1 MKGAGAIACAALA
14 VVVLS
19 PRARAEETGR
29 VARGEG
35 AAAEAAAPPEGGRP
49 EAAAPEAAAPEAAA
63 PEAATP
69 EAAAPEKAPR
79 TRRTAIEVRVE
90 GERSSTS
97 AARDPT
103 AASYVIRGDELR
115 APGATA
121 SSVLGRVP
129 GLQIVRTGAGA
140 DLATASIRGA
150 SSAETPVYLA
160 GVRINDDVTGTADLS
175 LVPLWMLHRVEV
187 YRGNAPA
194 DADRL
199 GIGGAIFFE
208 PALPRGPRVGAGL
221 GAGSFG
227 ELSASASASLG
238 DERASVLVALSR
250 RAADNDY
257 PYVDDADTGLTAA
270 DDRTRTRQNADV
282 EAYDLWTVGRY
293 RLPRGGGVTAL
304 FNGFA
309 RDQGLSDLTARAA
322 PPASPAAAARSRV
335 QRWLGAVAAAVPC
348 AGPRGGGVE
357 RCRLELRSSAIL
369 TRQSLRDPL
378 QRHGLPA
385 PFVAS
390 AGERAA
396 EQGAVRFRVTD
407 SVTAWASAAIELER
421 LGIDQAGAPPLRAL
435 RATSR
440 ASASA
445 SFTPASWLEVHALG
459 AVEHHGTRVAG
470 DGGAAGLVEP
480 SGRLGARLR
489 LAEGAALFANVGR
502 YVRVP
507 ALGELHGISPIVRGN
522 PELEPE
528 QGVTAELGARAA
540 AALPRARAEVSLEL
554 LGFSRLA
561 SALVAYRRSGLGAV
575 RPYNVQGARV
585 LGLELT
591 ASASAL
597 DHVRAALT
605 LTALDPRD
613 TSPERGIV
621 SDLLPFQS
629 RLVAAPSLEAYAE
642 PGWLGGGRASLG
654 ARLLYRSSRVADRA
668 GLLVLPEQAAVDVE
682 LAVLALDRRLSG
694 RLAVENATGAR
705 MLDAVGFA
713 LPGRSVH
720 AAMEVWW

>member
-1 MKGAGAIACAALA
+1 MTRAGALACAALLA
-14 VVVLS
+14 AGLS
-19 PRARAEETGR
+19 PRARAD
-29 VARGEG
+29 
-35 AAAEAAAPPEGGRP
+35 EADAAPD
-49 EAAAPEAAAPEAAA
+49 EAAAPEPAAPKAAAPEPAAPKAAA
-63 PEAATP
+63 PAGPPGARGPALEILVQGQ
-69 EAAAPEKAPR
+69 R
-79 TRRTAIEVRVE
+79 TSTA
-90 GERSSTS
+90 

-121 SSVLGRVP
+121 SSVLARVP
-129 GLQIVRTGAGA
+129 GLQVVRTGAGA

-160 GVRINDDVTGTADLS
+160 GVRLNDDVTGTADLS

-208 PALPRGPRVGAGL
+208 PALPRGTRVGAGL

-238 DERASVLVALSR
+238 DERAGVLLALGR

-257 PYVDDADTGLTAA
+257 PYLDDGDTGLTTA
-270 DDRTRTRQNADV
+270 DDRIRIRQNADF
-282 EAYDLWTVGRY
+282 EAYDLWSVARY

-309 RDQGLSDLTARAA
+309 REQGLSDLSARTA
-322 PPASPAAAARSRV
+322 PPASPADAARSRV
-335 QRWLGAVAAAVPC
+335 QRWLGAVAAVVPC
-348 AGPRGGGVE
+348 AGPRAGGVE
-357 RCRLELRSSAIL
+357 RCRLELKSSAIL

-378 QRHGLPA
+378 QRHGFPS

-396 EQGAVRFRVTD
+396 QQGAVRLRVAD
-407 SVTAWASAAIELER
+407 ALTAWASAAVEVER
-421 LGIDQAGAPPLRAL
+421 LGVDQAAAPPLRAL

-445 SFTPASWLEVHALG
+445 SFTPAPWLEAHALG
-459 AVEHHGTRVAG
+459 AVEHHATRV
-470 DGGAAGLVEP
+470 DGGARGLVAP

-507 ALGELHGISPIVRGN
+507 ALGELHGISPVVRGN

-528 QGVTAELGARAA
+528 RGVTAELGARVAA
-540 AALPRARAEVSLEL
+540 AMPRARAEASLEL

-561 SALVAYRRSGLGAV
+561 SALVAYRRASLGAV
-575 RPYNVQGARV
+575 RPYNVRGARV
-585 LGLELT
+585 LGIELT
-591 ASASAL
+591 AAASAL
-597 DHVRAALT
+597 DHLRAALT

-613 TSPERGIV
+613 ASPDRGIV

-629 RLVAAPSLEAYAE
+629 RLAAAPSLEAYAE
-642 PGWLGGGRASLG
+642 PAWLRGGRASLG

-682 LAVLALDRRLSG
+682 AAVLALDGRVSA

-705 MLDAVGFA
+705 MLDAVGFP

>member
-1 MKGAGAIACAALA
+1 MRRAGALACAALVA
-14 VVVLS
+14 AGLS
-19 PRARAEETGR
+19 PRARADDAVRG
-29 VARGEG
+29 AR
-35 AAAEAAAPPEGGRP
+35 AEP
-49 EAAAPEAAAPEAAA
+49 AAPEEAPGARGPAIDVLVEG
-63 PEAATP
+63 
-69 EAAAPEKAPR
+69 
-79 TRRTAIEVRVE
+79 RRT
-90 GERSSTS
+90 STT

-103 AASYVIRGDELR
+103 AASYVIRGDDLR

-121 SSVLGRVP
+121 SSVLSRVP
-129 GLQIVRTGAGA
+129 GLQVVRTGAGA

-160 GVRINDDVTGTADLS
+160 GVRLNDDVTGTADLS

-208 PALPRGPRVGAGL
+208 PALPRGTRVGAGL

-227 ELSASASASLG
+227 ERSASASASLG
-238 DERASVLVALSR
+238 DDRASVLLALGR
-250 RAADNDY
+250 RSADNDY
-257 PYVDDADTGLTAA
+257 PYLDDGDTALTAA
-270 DDRTRTRQNADV
+270 DDRTRIRQNADF
-282 EAYDLWTVGRY
+282 EAYDLWSVGRY

-309 RDQGLSDLTARAA
+309 REQGLSDLSARTA
-322 PPASPAAAARSRV
+322 PPARPADAARSRV
-335 QRWLGAVAAAVPC
+335 QRWLGAVAAVVPC
-348 AGPRGGGVE
+348 AGARGGGVE
-357 RCRLELRSSAIL
+357 RCRLELKSSAIL

-378 QRHGLPA
+378 RRHGFA
-385 PFVAS
+385 SPFVAS

-396 EQGAVRFRVTD
+396 QHGAVRLRVAD
-407 SVTAWASAAIELER
+407 ALTASASAAVEVER
-421 LGIDQAGAPPLRAL
+421 LGIDQAGVPPVRAL
-435 RATSR
+435 RAASR

-445 SFTPASWLEVHALG
+445 SFTPAPWIEAYALG
-459 AVEHHGTRVAG
+459 AVEHHATRVDGAG
-470 DGGAAGLVEP
+470 AGGIVAP

-489 LAEGAALFANVGR
+489 LGDGAALFANVGR

-528 QGVTAELGARAA
+528 RGVTAELGARVAA
-540 AALPRARAEVSLEL
+540 TLPPARAEASLEL

-561 SALVAYRRSGLGAV
+561 SALVAYRRASLFAV
-575 RPYNVQGARV
+575 RPYNVRGARV

-591 ASASAL
+591 AAASAL
-597 DHVRAALT
+597 DHLRAALT

-613 TSPERGIV
+613 ASPDRGLV
-621 SDLLPFQS
+621 SDLLPFQA
-629 RLVAAPSLEAYAE
+629 RLTAAPSLEAYAE
-642 PGWLGGGRASLG
+642 PAWLGGGRASLG

-668 GLLVLPEQAAVDVE
+668 GLVVLPEQAALDVE
-682 LAVLALDRRLSG
+682 LAVLALDGRLSA

-705 MLDAVGFA
+705 MLDAVGFP

>member
-1 MKGAGAIACAALA
+1 MRRARALACAALA
-14 VVVLS
+14 VVGLS
-19 PRARAEETGR
+19 PRARAEETVR
-29 VARGEG
+29 ARGEG
-35 AAAEAAAPPEGGRP
+35 AAAGAAAPPEKVRP

-63 PEAATP
+63 PEAA
-69 EAAAPEKAPR
+69 APDESPR
-79 TRRTAIEVRVE
+79 TRGTALEVRVE

-121 SSVLGRVP
+121 SSVLARVP
-129 GLQIVRTGAGA
+129 GLQVVRTGAGA

-208 PALPRGPRVGAGL
+208 PALPRGPRAGAGL

-257 PYVDDADTGLTAA
+257 PYIDDADTGLTAA
-270 DDRTRTRQNADV
+270 DDRTRTRQNADF
-282 EAYDLWTVGRY
+282 EAYDLWTIGRY

-309 RDQGLSDLTARAA
+309 RDQGLSDLSARAA

-421 LGIDQAGAPPLRAL
+421 LGIDHQSGAAPLRAL

-445 SFTPASWLEVHALG
+445 SFTPAPWLEIHALG
-459 AVEHHGTRVAG
+459 ALEHHATRVAG

-489 LAEGAALFANVGR
+489 LAEGVALFANVGR

-561 SALVAYRRSGLGAV
+561 SDLVAYRRAGLGAV
-575 RPYNVQGARV
+575 RPYNVHGARV

-642 PGWLGGGRASLG
+642 PGWLRGGRASLG

-668 GLLVLPEQAAVDVE
+668 GLIVLPEQAALDVE
-682 LAVLALDRRLSG
+682 LAVLALDGRLSG

>member
-1 MKGAGAIACAALA
+1 MRRAGALACAALVA
-14 VVVLS
+14 AGLA
-19 PRARAEETGR
+19 PRARAEEAGR
-29 VARGEG
+29 GARAGSATPEDAPRAAGPRAAGLQGGPEG
-35 AAAEAAAPPEGGRP
+35 AAPEP
-49 EAAAPEAAAPEAAA
+49 AAPEEAPAA
-63 PEAATP
+63 
-69 EAAAPEKAPR
+69 
-79 TRRTAIEVRVE
+79 RRPAIEVRVQ
-90 GERSSTS
+90 GERTATA

-129 GLQIVRTGAGA
+129 GLQVVRTGAGA

-160 GVRINDDVTGTADLS
+160 GVRLNDDVTGTADLS

-227 ELSASASASLG
+227 ERSASASASLG
-238 DERASVLVALSR
+238 DERASVLLALGR

-257 PYVDDADTGLTAA
+257 PYLDDGDTGLNAA
-270 DDRTRTRQNADV
+270 DDSTRIRQNADF
-282 EAYDLWTVGRY
+282 EAYDLWSVARY

-309 RDQGLSDLTARAA
+309 RDQGLSDLSARAA
-322 PPASPAAAARSRV
+322 APASPAGAARSRV
-335 QRWLGAVAAAVPC
+335 QRWLGAVAAVVPC
-348 AGPRGGGVE
+348 AGPRAGGVE
-357 RCRLELRSSAIL
+357 RCRLELKSSAIL
-369 TRQSLRDPL
+369 TRQILRDPL
-378 QRHGLPA
+378 MRHGLPS
-385 PFVAS
+385 PLVAS

-396 EQGAVRFRVTD
+396 EQGTVRLRVAAG
-407 SVTAWASAAIELER
+407 VTVSASAAVEVER
-421 LGIDQAGAPPLRAL
+421 LGIDQASAPPLRAL

-445 SFTPASWLEVHALG
+445 SLAPAPWLEGYALG
-459 AVEHHGTRVAG
+459 AVEHHATRVDG
-470 DGGAAGLVEP
+470 DGGARGLVEP

-489 LAEGAALFANVGR
+489 LADGAALFANVGR

-528 QGVTAELGARAA
+528 QGVTAELGARAS
-540 AALPRARAEVSLEL
+540 AALPRARAEASLEL
-554 LGFSRLA
+554 LGFARLA
-561 SALVAYRRSGLGAV
+561 SALVAYRRAGIGAV
-575 RPYNVQGARV
+575 RPYNVRGARV

-613 TSPERGIV
+613 ASPDRGIV

-629 RLVAAPSLEAYAE
+629 RLVAAPSLEVYAE
-642 PGWLGGGRASLG
+642 PAWLGGGRASLG
-654 ARLLYRSSRVADRA
+654 ARLLYRSSRVADSA
-668 GLLVLPEQAAVDVE
+668 GLLVLPEQAAVDVD
-682 LAVLALDRRLSG
+682 LAVLALDGRLSA

-705 MLDAVGFA
+705 MLDAVGFP

>member
-1 MKGAGAIACAALA
+1 MRRAGAIACAALA
-14 VVVLS
+14 VVGLS
-19 PRARAEETGR
+19 RRARAEETGR
-29 VARGEG
+29 AREG
-35 AAAEAAAPPEGGRP
+35 AVAEAAALEEVRP
-49 EAAAPEAAAPEAAA
+49 DAAAPGAAAPEAAAPGAAA
-63 PEAATP
+63 PDE
-69 EAAAPEKAPR
+69 APR
-79 TRRTAIEVRVE
+79 RRGTAIEVRVE

-129 GLQIVRTGAGA
+129 GLQVVRTGAGA

-238 DERASVLVALSR
+238 GERASVLVALSR

-257 PYVDDADTGLTAA
+257 PYIDDADTGLTAA
-270 DDRTRTRQNADV
+270 DDRTRTRQNADF
-282 EAYDLWTVGRY
+282 EAYDLWTIGRY

-309 RDQGLSDLTARAA
+309 RDQGLSDLSARAA

-421 LGIDQAGAPPLRAL
+421 LGIDHQASAPPLRAL

-445 SFTPASWLEVHALG
+445 SFTPVPWLEVHALG
-459 AVEHHGTRVAG
+459 AVEHHATRVAG

-554 LGFSRLA
+554 LGFARLA

-575 RPYNVQGARV
+575 RPYNVHGARV

-668 GLLVLPEQAAVDVE
+668 GLIVLPEQATVDVE
-682 LAVLALDRRLSG
+682 LAVLALDGRLSG

>member
-1 MKGAGAIACAALA
+1 MRRAGALACAALVA
-14 VVVLS
+14 VGLA
-19 PRARAEETGR
+19 PRARAEEAGR
-29 VARGEG
+29 GAR
-35 AAAEAAAPPEGGRP
+35 AEP
-49 EAAAPEAAAPEAAA
+49 AAPEEAPGARG
-63 PEAATP
+63 P
-69 EAAAPEKAPR
+69 
-79 TRRTAIEVRVE
+79 AIDVLVE
-90 GERSSTS
+90 GQRASTA

-103 AASYVIRGDELR
+103 AASYVIRGDDLR

-121 SSVLGRVP
+121 SSVLRRVP
-129 GLQIVRTGAGA
+129 GLQVVRTGAGA

-160 GVRINDDVTGTADLS
+160 GVRLNDDVTGTADLS

-208 PALPRGPRVGAGL
+208 PALPRGTRVGAGL

-238 DERASVLVALSR
+238 DERASVLLALGR
-250 RAADNDY
+250 RSADNDY
-257 PYVDDADTGLTAA
+257 PYLDDGDTALTTA
-270 DDRTRTRQNADV
+270 DDRTRIRQNADFV
-282 EAYDLWTVGRY
+282 AHDVWSVGRY
-293 RLPRGGGVTAL
+293 RLPRGGGVTAV

-309 RDQGLSDLTARAA
+309 REQGLSDLTARTA
-322 PPASPAAAARSRV
+322 PPASPADAARSRV
-335 QRWLGAVAAAVPC
+335 QRWLGAVAAVVPC
-348 AGPRGGGVE
+348 AGARGGGVE
-357 RCRLELRSSAIL
+357 RCRLELKSSAIL
-369 TRQSLRDPL
+369 TRQSVRDPL
-378 QRHGLPA
+378 QRHGFPS

-396 EQGAVRFRVTD
+396 QQGALRLRVGD
-407 SVTAWASAAIELER
+407 ALTASASAAVEVER
-421 LGIDQAGAPPLRAL
+421 LGIDQAGVPPLRAL
-435 RATSR
+435 RAASR
-440 ASASA
+440 ASVSA
-445 SFTPASWLEVHALG
+445 SFTPAPWIEAYALG
-459 AVEHHGTRVAG
+459 AVEHHATRVDGADAG
-470 DGGAAGLVEP
+470 GLVAP

-489 LAEGAALFANVGR
+489 LGDGAALFANVGR

-507 ALGELHGISPIVRGN
+507 ALGELHGVSPIVRGN

-528 QGVTAELGARAA
+528 RGVTAELGARVA
-540 AALPRARAEVSLEL
+540 AALPRARAEASLEL

-561 SALVAYRRSGLGAV
+561 SALVAYRRASLFAV
-575 RPYNVQGARV
+575 RPYNVRGARV

-591 ASASAL
+591 AAASAL
-597 DHVRAALT
+597 DHLRAALT

-613 TSPERGIV
+613 ASPDRGIV

-629 RLVAAPSLEAYAE
+629 RLTAAPSLEAYAE
-642 PGWLGGGRASLG
+642 PAWLRGGRASLG

-668 GLLVLPEQAAVDVE
+668 GLLVLPEQAALDVE
-682 LAVLALDRRLSG
+682 LAVLALDGRLSA

-705 MLDAVGFA
+705 MLDAVGFP